1 MTTLKNVL
9 IINALSSG
17 ATGLILAIF
26 PSYIA
31 GLFGAAQTMPF
42 VAVGIFLI
50 IFAAIVFTQGRK
62 NPPSTGWIKLII
74 VLDTLWVIESL
85 MIIAA
90 EMFGLTA
97 IGYYSIGAVAFWV
110 ALMAFLQLKGLRQ
123 LNIAG

>member
-17 ATGLILAIF
+17 ATGLILATF

-42 VAVGIFLI
+42 VAVGVFLL

-62 NPPSTGWIKLII
+62 NPLSTGWIKLII
-74 VLDTLWVIESL
+74 VLDILWVVESL
-85 MIIAA
+85 MIIAT
-90 EMFGLTA
+90 EMFGLTPL
-97 IGYYSIGAVAFWV
+97 GYCLIGAVALWV

-123 LNIAG
+123 LKIAG